1 MRQDVI
7 DRQVRA
13 MKAARLDAIVAC
25 SPENF
30 AYVTGFMSP
39 TQPLMRWR
47 HAMAAVTADGKVS
60 LAVVD
65 MEASTIRA
73 KAGEGA
79 DIAVWGEFKL
89 DAMAVLADALKRH
102 SLSPPRI
109 GLE

>member
-1 MRQDVI
+1 MRRDVI

-13 MKAARLDAIVAC
+13 MKAARLDAIVSC

-30 AYVTGFMSP
+30 AYVAGFMSATP
-39 TQPLMRWR
+39 PLMRWR
-47 HAMAAVTADGKVS
+47 HAMAVVTADGKAA

-79 DIAVWGEFKL
+79 DVAVWREFAF
-89 DAMAVLADALKRH
+89 DAMAVLAEVLKRH
-102 SLSPPRI
+102 
-109 GLE
+109 GLDAGR

>member
-1 MRQDVI
+1 MSSPPSSPICGTRERHRMRHDVI

-13 MKAARLDAIVAC
+13 MKAAQLDAIVSC

-47 HAMAAVTADGKVS
+47 HAMAVVTVDGKVA

-65 MEASTIRA
+65 MEATTIRA
-73 KAGEGA
+73 KAGADA
-79 DIAVWGEFKL
+79 DIA
-89 DAMAVLADALKRH
+89 
-102 SLSPPRI
+102 
-109 GLE
+109 